1 MLLISSL
8 AFPWNAHAQS
18 FVFNPNEVISDSDFF
33 RVADMNI
40 ADIEEFLRRKSSPLV
55 SYRARDVD
63 GAEKSAA
70 QIIHRAALDH
80 GISPRVLLV
89 LLQKEQS
96 LIENPSPSQYSYDW
110 ATGFGVCDSC
120 SVSDPGLAKFK
131 GFVNQVDKAAA
142 RKIEYITTPLRFRF
156 RVGEAATVDGKTVIP
171 ANRATAI
178 LYNYTPHFRGNFNFW
193 KLWVRYFERF
203 YPDGTVA
210 QVKGSNDI
218 WLIQDG
224 VRRKFETLGAFL
236 SRYSLSKVV
245 ATEKESLEKYPLGPS
260 IKFPQ
265 YSLLQSKKG
274 AIFLLVDDFK
284 YGIPSKAIFKK
295 IGFNPEEVIRASKAD
310 LDSYPTAGLLTAP
323 SDNPVTELV
332 QDKKTGAIFAVER
345 GVKHPLLE
353 KAVLKANFRH
363 RPFVRMSAAVLE
375 SLPTGEPILFADG
388 TLVRGPES
396 GTVYM
401 ISRGEKRPF
410 RSADVFGSL
419 GFNWSQIISSNGATL
434 ALHQEGASLDLGA
447 TIPNELPPE
456 LIQAATR

>member
-63 GAEKSAA
+63 GAENR
-70 QIIHRAALDH
+70 Q
-80 GISPRVLLV
+80 PRLFIARRSIMESVPAYYWSSC
-89 LLQKEQS
+89 KRTEPDR
-96 LIENPSPSQYSYDW
+96 EPSPSQYSYDW

-332 QDKKTGAIFAVER
+332 QDKKPAPSLR
-345 GVKHPLLE
+345 W
-353 KAVLKANFRH
+353 
-363 RPFVRMSAAVLE
+363 SAA
-375 SLPTGEPILFADG
+375 SSTP
-388 TLVRGPES
+388 S
-396 GTVYM
+396 WK
-401 ISRGEKRPF
+401 KR
-410 RSADVFGSL
+410 S
-419 GFNWSQIISSNGATL
+419 
-434 ALHQEGASLDLGA
+434 
-447 TIPNELPPE
+447 
-456 LIQAATR
+456 